1 MQNQRPAG
9 NERIAWGRLISQ
21 SVLLPTA
28 IAYSPLRV
36 NVVAIASIIGTVA
49 TQPLAEAFLSD
60 ITMPGEW
67 CGSPSPAHEP
77 SQREPEGEA

>member
-1 MQNQRPAG
+1 
-9 NERIAWGRLISQ
+9 
-21 SVLLPTA
+21 
-28 IAYSPLRV
+28 
-36 NVVAIASIIGTVA
+36 VVAIASIIGTVA